1 MIGVIGSG
9 PAGISAAIYIK
20 RANIPVTIFT
30 NHKSNLL
37 KAEYIENYYGTGK
50 IKGQDLYNM
59 GIESAKKLE
68 IDMIED
74 SIIDIEYSNTFI
86 LNGLKS
92 EYKCDAIVL
101 ATGASIKHLNIP
113 GITEFEG
120 KGISYCTTC
129 DGYFFKNKTIA
140 LIGTGE
146 YAKHEYKYLK
156 NISDKLLLFSNGD
169 KKGIYNKQLING
181 KIKKIIGTN
190 KAEKIILENNTE
202 YPIDGIFIANGY
214 ADSSILAK
222 KIGIIT
228 KDNNIV
234 TDEKMKTNIP
244 GIFACGDNTKG
255 IKQVSKAVYEGM
267 QAGISAI
274 NYINTK

>member
-1 MIGVIGSG
+1 M
-9 PAGISAAIYIK
+9 
-20 RANIPVTIFT
+20 
-30 NHKSNLL
+30 
-37 KAEYIENYYGTGK
+37 
-50 IKGQDLYNM
+50 
-59 GIESAKKLE
+59 
-68 IDMIED
+68 
-74 SIIDIEYSNTFI
+74 
-86 LNGLKS
+86 
-92 EYKCDAIVL
+92 
-101 ATGASIKHLNIP
+101 TGASIKHLNIP

-146 YAKHEYKYLK
+146 YAKHEYEYLK
-156 NISDKLLLFSNGD
+156 NISDNVLLFNNEN
-169 KKGIYNKQLING
+169 KKDIHNKQIING
-181 KIKKIIGTN
+181 KIKEITGTN